1 VLLSLATVAPAQQ
14 VVGRDQET
22 FTWAEAVARGNWFR
36 FVAPMGDITVTQ
48 GGGDRVQVRARK
60 VPGRGR
66 IDDIGFTVTR
76 SGDEVIICAVYEDD
90 DDCDDRGYR
99 GRNRN
104 NSSRSRVRLD
114 VTIQIPA
121 GIKAHA
127 QSGNGDVSVTGGTD
141 EVIARSGNGEVRVD
155 GSGGEVVAA
164 SGNGEVTVR
173 NARGVVNAASGNG
186 DVTVNTSRGPVT
198 ATSGNGDLTVD
209 MDTLSGDD
217 NMEFSTGNGRI
228 RVTLPA
234 NFAGEI
240 DASSGNG
247 SVETDFAIQVTG
259 RISRTRL
266 RGTIGQ
272 GGRRVRLTTGNGQ
285 IELRRGG

>member
-1 VLLSLATVAPAQQ
+1 
-14 VVGRDQET
+14 
-22 FTWAEAVARGNWFR
+22 
-36 FVAPMGDITVTQ
+36 
-48 GGGDRVQVRARK
+48 
-60 VPGRGR
+60 
-66 IDDIGFTVTR
+66 
-76 SGDEVIICAVYEDD
+76 
-90 DDCDDRGYR
+90 
-99 GRNRN
+99 
-104 NSSRSRVRLD
+104 
-114 VTIQIPA
+114 
-121 GIKAHA
+121 
-127 QSGNGDVSVTGGTD
+127 
-141 EVIARSGNGEVRVD
+141 
-155 GSGGEVVAA
+155 
-164 SGNGEVTVR
+164 
-173 NARGVVNAASGNG
+173 
-186 DVTVNTSRGPVT
+186 VT